1 MAAASVVLYAIFG
14 GHGGP
19 GQPPKLEPEGQP
31 SGPVQQVSP
40 PVAIR
45 IPSIKLDSKKL
56 AGASFIPVGLASDGS
71 MEVPDVHK
79 PTAFGYYCPRGKP
92 PNCGAPMPG
101 QVGPSVVVSHVN
113 GDGKKGGFY
122 GLAKVDVGSNV
133 RFNVHVNDIIDI
145 DLADGRTDKF
155 KVTKTLSARKDSF
168 PADQVWGAVNHPSLR
183 LITCGGALDQKAHSY
198 LSNVIVF
205 ADLVP

>member
-19 GQPPKLEPEGQP
+19 GQPPKLKPEGQP
-31 SGPVQQVSP
+31 PGPVQQVSP

-79 PTAFGYYCPRGKP
+79 PTALGYYCPRGKP
-92 PNCGAPMPG
+92 LNCGAPLPG
-101 QVGPSVVVSHVN
+101 QVGPAVIVSHVN

-122 GLAKVDVGSNV
+122 SLAKVTSAAKVQ
-133 RFNVHVNDIIDI
+133 FNVHVGDLIDV
-145 DLADGRTDKF
+145 DLADGVTKHF
-155 KVTKTLSARKDSF
+155 KVSKTEAAPKDNF
-168 PADQVWGAVNHPSLR
+168 PASEVWGAVGHPALR
-183 LITCGGALDQKAHSY
+183 LITCGGAYEKDQRSY
-198 LSNVIVF
+198 ASNVLVF